1 LRLFALLCALLYA
14 SNTYAS
20 AADSSSYEAIAARLQ
35 PDGLVNIQG
44 QNNLLPVQVVDA
56 ARPDRG
62 GNEIFS
68 LYCSVCHATGAA
80 GAPKFG
86 CASAWKKRTVKSATE
101 LLQHVKNG
109 FHFMPAKGTC
119 LDCSEGELEDAMHY
133 MINHSKKDD
142 ASCQKPA

>member
-1 LRLFALLCALLYA
+1 MDPL
-14 SNTYAS
+14 
-20 AADSSSYEAIAARLQ
+20 SYEAIAARLM

-44 QNNLLPVQVVDA
+44 QNNATPIQTVDA
-56 ARPDRG
+56 ARPERG
-62 GNEIFS
+62 GNEIFN

-86 CASAWKKRTVKSATE
+86 CVSAWGKRTAKGFAV
-101 LLQHVKNG
+101 LLQHAKNG

-133 MINHSKKDD
+133 MINHSTKDD
-142 ASCQKPA
+142 ASCQKSV